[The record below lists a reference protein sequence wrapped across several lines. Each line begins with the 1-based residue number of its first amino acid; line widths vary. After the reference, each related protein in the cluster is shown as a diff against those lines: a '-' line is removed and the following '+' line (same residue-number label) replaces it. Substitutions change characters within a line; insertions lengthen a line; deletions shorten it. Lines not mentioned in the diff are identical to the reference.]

1 MTLVVDEVNDRPIPH
16 KVLAVSRFP
25 ANWLAK
31 LKHCLVAPG
40 FIDLSRENLCD
51 TDAGAV
57 VSDHKARLLL

>member
-1 MTLVVDEVNDRPIPH
+1 MRSMI
-16 KVLAVSRFP
+16 VLYLIKYWQYLDYLQ
-25 ANWLAK
+25 NWLAK

-57 VSDHKARLLL
+57 VFDHKARLLL